1 MAPMHWPSCHLP
13 PHTPATWE
21 ETPRPFLQQSS
32 PDALFP
38 LWAPSPEPHE
48 QEAASEIQPGD
59 CPGSCV
65 PPGMEG
71 PLIKPSTPRL
81 PPTLDRQHRYLGLD
95 TGGTTSRP
103 RAVAWPTKHWVP
115 GTWTRPLTMSVAG
128 WRLPWA
134 LPVTPYLELRVPSP
148 LGICTQPP
156 NACCSLL
163 LEVIPLPHSLCNVP
177 LPPCPGYALFGLLLP
192 HAWGTSLFVVYMT
205 GQ

>member
-1 MAPMHWPSCHLP
+1 
-13 PHTPATWE
+13 
-21 ETPRPFLQQSS
+21 
-32 PDALFP
+32 
-38 LWAPSPEPHE
+38 
-48 QEAASEIQPGD
+48 
-59 CPGSCV
+59 
-65 PPGMEG
+65 
-71 PLIKPSTPRL
+71 
-81 PPTLDRQHRYLGLD
+81 
-95 TGGTTSRP
+95 
-103 RAVAWPTKHWVP
+103 
-115 GTWTRPLTMSVAG
+115 MSVAG

-148 LGICTQPP
+148 LGICTQPA